1 MSNFFSGIGAV
12 IATYIGTGISAYAA
26 YKAWRAKSKVEEF
39 RDELKIRLQDKELT
53 KLIELGKKAEDS
65 SNKFSSRKST
75 TSVGQNKENAN
86 EQIKDFLSGI
96 NENKHLIKG
105 TSINNIYKKAKENL
119 KNENYDELF
128 FNISDIISILKKH
141 TDTNI
146 TRE

>member
-65 SNKFSSRKST
+65 TNKFSSRKSM
-75 TSVGQNKENAN
+75 TSVGQNKEDAN